1 MNVNYSGLFNGG
13 RPWPAPRAVARGE
26 LVRQMP
32 RLTSIYTKSGDS
44 GRTQLSDGTR
54 VPKDSPRTELL
65 GELDELNAA
74 LGVAAAS
81 GLPTELVQPVSR
93 VQNELFNL
101 GAELSFGRPPEQP
114 SVVPLVR
121 DQDVLRLEEAI
132 DRNASRLGPLRNF
145 ILPGGSAAGAHLH
158 LARTV
163 CRRTERRLVALS
175 GESPVRETCLC
186 YLNRLSDALFMWAR
200 LANQAQHQPEILWDP
215 AKY

>member
-1 MNVNYSGLFNGG
+1 MTGPGT
-13 RPWPAPRAVARGE
+13 AVAQCE

-54 VPKDSPRTELL
+54 VPKDSARTELL
-65 GELDELNAA
+65 GTLDELNAA

-81 GLPTELVQPVSR
+81 GLPAELVQPVSR

-101 GAELSFGRPPEQP
+101 GAELSFGQPLEQT
-114 SVVPLVR
+114 SGMPLVQ
-121 DQDVLRLEEAI
+121 DEDVLRLEESI
-132 DRNASRLGPLRNF
+132 DRIAFQLGPLRNF
-145 ILPGGSAAGAHLH
+145 ILPGGSVAGANLH

-163 CRRTERRLVALS
+163 CRRAERRLVTL
-175 GESPVRETCLC
+175 GCESPVRETCLR

-200 LANQAQHQPEILWDP
+200 LANRAHHQPETLWEP
-215 AKY
+215 AQH

>member
-1 MNVNYSGLFNGG
+1 M
-13 RPWPAPRAVARGE
+13 PRARLPDADWSDK
-26 LVRQMP
+26 MP

-44 GRTQLSDGTR
+44 GRTQLSDGLR

-81 GLPTELVQPVSR
+81 GLPTELVQPVRR

-101 GAELSFGRPPEQP
+101 GAELSFGQPLEQSP
-114 SVVPLVR
+114 GVPLVR
-121 DQDVLRLEEAI
+121 DEDVLRLEESI
-132 DRNASRLGPLRNF
+132 DRIASRLGPLRNF
-145 ILPGGSAAGAHLH
+145 ILPGGSVAGANLH

-163 CRRTERRLVALS
+163 CRRAERRLVTLGS
-175 GESPVRETCLC
+175 ESPVRETCLC

-200 LANQAQHQPEILWDP
+200 LANQTQHQSETLWEP
-215 AKY
+215 ARH